1 MKQPQDKTTQSYDLT
16 YTNHIITRKTYPELM
31 KRALT
36 PSYRTR
42 TTNETMKRNRVSPAA
57 KLKPAILPTHTN
69 TKLKK
74 MHSFYH
80 KPLTEDTNQLNIILN
95 KQLKQR
101 LAIIFASPIISS
113 LDCLALYPSFAAVN
127 LMQSSQSG
135 LIEALKK
142 QHSQP
147 NGIYHGMYSFWCAK
161 IKSRLFGLTVSTCF
175 INENP
180 SFTSINNAAFAGALA
195 ETLIT
200 NRDLAKQR
208 YKVIQNTS
216 AINLKLLQAG
226 SKFMF
231 PTHLFK
237 NFLTLALCQN
247 IFHFTPVETLES
259 FPLDPNYTK
268 GLITGFSIMMLQL
281 LGASH
286 LDTAMT
292 YQLKEKIKNPQ
303 SNASALSLIKKVFKQ
318 PFGANF
324 NVSLTRAAI
333 FGIGY
338 AGTFTC
344 IGAIKNHVDKTHQE
358 DHMNQKPSMG
368 H

>member
-1 MKQPQDKTTQSYDLT
+1 
-16 YTNHIITRKTYPELM
+16 
-31 KRALT
+31 
-36 PSYRTR
+36 
-42 TTNETMKRNRVSPAA
+42 
-57 KLKPAILPTHTN
+57 
-69 TKLKK
+69 
-74 MHSFYH
+74 
-80 KPLTEDTNQLNIILN
+80 
-95 KQLKQR
+95 
-101 LAIIFASPIISS
+101 
-113 LDCLALYPSFAAVN
+113 
-127 LMQSSQSG
+127 
-135 LIEALKK
+135 
-142 QHSQP
+142 
-147 NGIYHGMYSFWCAK
+147 
-161 IKSRLFGLTVSTCF
+161 
-175 INENP
+175 
-180 SFTSINNAAFAGALA
+180 
-195 ETLIT
+195 
-200 NRDLAKQR
+200 
-208 YKVIQNTS
+208 
-216 AINLKLLQAG
+216 
-226 SKFMF
+226 MF
-231 PTHLFK
+231 PNLFK